1 MLLAWT
7 PPALPE
13 DLPGLDCVITPYA
26 MVEVASA
33 VPGVLEAVHV
43 DRSDLVEEGQVVAQL
58 DSSVE
63 RASVALAQARASMD
77 TEIHLQGTRLA
88 FDQRERER
96 LDSLYAKKV
105 ASFHDKDKA
114 ERDAAVSRWKVR
126 QARDLYRLR
135 QLELRKAE
143 EVLNQKTVTTPISG
157 VVVQR
162 LRSPGEYVE
171 DQPILQIAQLHP
183 LNVEAIVPMEL
194 FGQISPGMQG
204 EVMPETGYVMPET
217 GTDGAHRATVTVVD
231 RMGNA
236 ASGTF
241 GVRLELPNPDYRLP
255 AGQKCSVRFLP
266 DAQPVPAATHEL
278 KTAPLAST
286 GVTLPPVGGNP

>member
-1 MLLAWT
+1 MLVLLVWAAVA
-7 PPALPE
+7 PADELPS
-13 DLPGLDCVITPYA
+13 LDCVITPYA

-58 DSSVE
+58 DSGVE
-63 RASVALAQARASMD
+63 RAAVALAQARAAMD
-77 TEIHLQGTRLA
+77 TDIHLQRANLA
-88 FDQRERER
+88 FDQREQER
-96 LDSLYAKKV
+96 LSSLYAKKV
-105 ASFHDKDKA
+105 ASFHEKDKA

-126 QARDLYRLR
+126 KARDLHRLR

-143 EVLNQKTVTTPISG
+143 QVLNQKTVTSPISG

-162 LRSPGEYVE
+162 LRAPGEYVE

-183 LNVEAIVPMEL
+183 LKVEAIVPMAL
-194 FGQISPGMQG
+194 FGQIRPGMQG
-204 EVMPETGYVMPET
+204 EVMPETVSN
-217 GTDGAHRATVTVVD
+217 GAYRATVTVVD

-241 GVRLELPNPDYRLP
+241 GVRLELPNPDYVLP
-255 AGQKCSVRFLP
+255 AGQRCGVRFLP
-266 DAQPVPAATHEL
+266 DVPPVTSDPL
-278 KTAPLAST
+278 RVAPLAST
-286 GVTLPPVGGNP
+286 DLPNPPPEGNP

>member
-1 MLLAWT
+1 M
-7 PPALPE
+7 E
-13 DLPGLDCVITPYA
+13 DDLPGLDCVVTPYA

-58 DSSVE
+58 DSGVE

-96 LDSLYAKKV
+96 LNSLYAKKV

-183 LNVEAIVPMEL
+183 LNVEAIVPMSL

-204 EVMPETGYVMPET
+204 EVMTETDSNSP
-217 GTDGAHRATVTVVD
+217 HRATVTVVD

-241 GVRLELPNPDYRLP
+241 GVRLELPNPDYHLP

-266 DAQPVPAATHEL
+266 EAQPAASDPL
-278 KTAPLAST
+278 KAVPLAST
-286 GVTLPPVGGNP
+286 SLPTAPAGGNP